1 MCFFTRLGL
10 SLADN
15 SFINPITNKVQ
26 ITTCNGGN
34 LKQIKMKHKLTFKI
48 TEAGYT
54 HQDVADRLGISLISV
69 RRKCAGTRPW
79 KYLEKAELARML
91 TGKNKKL

>member
-1 MCFFTRLGL
+1 
-10 SLADN
+10 
-15 SFINPITNKVQ
+15 
-26 ITTCNGGN
+26 
-34 LKQIKMKHKLTFKI
+34 MKYKLTIKI

-79 KYLEKAELARML
+79 KYLEKVELARML
-91 TGKNKKL
+91 TEKENRKP